1 MIFFLSR
8 KSFSLSLFRT
18 DESLTKSNAK
28 LHGAQNFGDARRGN
42 CRTDKRKVAEPFS

>member
-1 MIFFLSR
+1 MVFSYLENLSH
-8 KSFSLSLFRT
+8 SLSRT

-28 LHGAQNFGDARRGN
+28 LYGVQNFGDARRGN